1 MGRLLGVNARKA
13 RNLYDSKQQVPQF
26 LGHSLRVAGDR
37 SLPQL
42 LCLFGDLV
50 ERRGHIRPLKAGH
63 GRFGLDLF
71 TAPERRQTAGHAV
84 HRLGGGRLRALALLD
99 RVPVRCIQIIAPEH
113 VRVAVDELPAGR
125 VRNIVNIEMPGL
137 ALNIRVEQ
145 HLHEHIAQLFLQV
158 RRITGVDGLTGLIRL
173 LQEVSADALMC
184 LHLIPR
190 TAARRAQERDER
202 HKVAQVIAFFAEK
215 I

>member
-1 MGRLLGVNARKA
+1 M
-13 RNLYDSKQQVPQF
+13 
-26 LGHSLRVAGDR
+26 
-37 SLPQL
+37 
-42 LCLFGDLV
+42 
-50 ERRGHIRPLKAGH
+50 
-63 GRFGLDLF
+63 
-71 TAPERRQTAGHAV
+71 
-84 HRLGGGRLRALALLD
+84 
-99 RVPVRCIQIIAPEH
+99 RVPV
-113 VRVAVDELPAGR
+113 DELLAGR

-137 ALNIRVEQ
+137 AFNIRVEQ

-173 LQEVSADALMC
+173 LQEVAADALVR

-190 TAARRAQERDER
+190 AAIRRAQERDER